1 MKRKGEE
8 RQGEK
13 EEVEELSV
21 IKKQKHENK
30 KEDEKVQTPEIF
42 ADPTYDITFKM
53 LFGSDKN
60 KDVLISLLNNLLDF
74 RGEKQIV
81 DVTINSSDLS
91 VEGISDIKG
100 AVDVLCT
107 TRSNQKIAVEM
118 QRKYK
123 DYFLPRSQ
131 EYMSKIIAGQ
141 VKEGEGQRY
150 DTAVMDTYILA
161 IEKENIFRGKYM
173 LKDKDIFEVTV
184 VPMVVETQEEIPGNK
199 MHWKFFELP
208 KFAKAYKSTDI
219 GKTNSLKEQW
229 LDFLI
234 KCSKQDD
241 IPDNIDDII
250 KKGYNIMKV
259 ANWSEDQRIL
269 YWKQRSNEIEELKE
283 QKMLEEKAFQEGIE
297 KGIEKGKLKGEIKGE
312 ISKIKGFIKYSISP
326 ETFTT
331 DLKFLTHDK
340 VKENFKTNLT
350 YIQDHLSDAD
360 SDICD
365 ELELVGKLSDF
376 TE

>member
-1 MKRKGEE
+1 MNREKIEE
-8 RQGEK
+8 IQEK
-13 EEVEELSV
+13 KQEEVENPSM
-21 IKKQKHENK
+21 KKQKLESK
-30 KEDEKVQTPEIF
+30 KEEEVVQFSETF

-60 KDVLISLLNNLLDF
+60 KDILISLLNSLLDF
-74 RGEKQIV
+74 KGEKQIV

-184 VPMVVETQEEIPGNK
+184 VPMIVETQEEIPGNK

-234 KCSKQDD
+234 KCSKQAE

-259 ANWSEDQRIL
+259 ANWSENQRIL

-283 QKMLEEKAFQEGIE
+283 QKMLEEKAFQE
-297 KGIEKGKLKGEIKGE
+297 GIEKGKLKGEIKGE

-350 YIQDHLSDAD
+350 YIQNHLSDTD

-365 ELELVGKLSDF
+365 ELGLVGKLSDF
-376 TE
+376 D

>member
-1 MKRKGEE
+1 MEKESTQEDRKVMKKRKMEE
-8 RQGEK
+8 
-13 EEVEELSV
+13 
-21 IKKQKHENK
+21 K
-30 KEDEKVQTPEIF
+30 KENQETKVLEIAETF
-42 ADPTYDITFKM
+42 ADPTYDVTFKM

-60 KDVLISLLNNLLDF
+60 KDVLISLLNSLLDF
-74 RGEKQIV
+74 KGAKQIV
-81 DVTINSSDLS
+81 DVTINSSDLN

-107 TRSNQKIAVEM
+107 TKSNQKIAVEM

-141 VKEGEGQRY
+141 VKEGEGQQY

-208 KFAKAYKSTDI
+208 KFIKAYKSTEID
-219 GKTNSLKEQW
+219 KTNSLKEQW

-234 KCSKQDD
+234 KCSKQAD
-241 IPDNIDDII
+241 IPDNIDEII

-269 YWKQRSNEIEELKE
+269 YWKQKSNEIEELKE

-297 KGIEKGKLKGEIKGE
+297 KG
-312 ISKIKGFIKYSISP
+312 YRDW
-326 ETFTT
+326 ETDRKSTR
-331 DLKFLTHDK
+331 LNSSHSAK
-340 VKENFKTNLT
+340 
-350 YIQDHLSDAD
+350 SRMPSSA
-360 SDICD
+360 
-365 ELELVGKLSDF
+365 
-376 TE
+376 